1 MGYRGKDAWPRLAL
15 WTLVV
20 LGNVV
25 LLLASVGVA
34 VLATLVSVGTL
45 AGAAYVGWNVTRR
58 GTITRQ
64 GTVTRRGAVRV
75 PVALATRRRA

>member
-1 MGYRGKDAWPRLAL
+1 MGYRGRDAWPRLAL

-25 LLLASVGVA
+25 LLLASAGVA

-45 AGAAYVGWNVTRR
+45 AGAAYVGWNLTRR
-58 GTITRQ
+58 GT
-64 GTVTRRGAVRV
+64 VARRGSGRV
-75 PVALATRRRA
+75 PVALAARRRA

>member
-1 MGYRGKDAWPRLAL
+1 MGCRGRDFRPRLAL

-45 AGAAYVGWNVTRR
+45 AGAAYAGWNLTRR
-58 GTITRQ
+58 GN
-64 GTVTRRGAVRV
+64 VARRGAVPV
-75 PVALATRRRA
+75 PVTLATRRWA